1 MSYYNPKWMG
11 YSAFLIAAVN
21 AFAFPLFGFIFSKL
35 MFILM
40 GYGYTKTF
48 A

>member
-1 MSYYNPKWMG
+1 MG